1 MRPAAR
7 NGSEGVKIPRA
18 LLAKIRQVRAK
29 RPRTVLSHILD
40 HGHIT
45 TQELRDVYGYNHPP
59 RAARDVRELGI
70 PLETFRVTGE
80 DGRRIAAYRIAP
92 RPRTADARLKGRR
105 SFPKAFKDALIV
117 RYGPECSICGATLHS
132 RYLQVDH
139 RVPYQVAGDKLRV
152 ELRPQDYMLVCGS
165 CNRAKSWS
173 CEHCGNLTEGQRLTV
188 CRSCYWARP
197 DRYMHVALVPCR
209 RLDLVWMG
217 QAHAKTYDQLTRTA
231 ARQGKSVHEFALE
244 ILHHAVASTSRTQP

>member
-45 TQELRDVYGYNHPP
+45 TQELRDVYCYNHPP

-152 ELRPQDYMLVCGS
+152 ELRP
-165 CNRAKSWS
+165 
-173 CEHCGNLTEGQRLTV
+173 
-188 CRSCYWARP
+188 
-197 DRYMHVALVPCR
+197 
-209 RLDLVWMG
+209 
-217 QAHAKTYDQLTRTA
+217 
-231 ARQGKSVHEFALE
+231 
-244 ILHHAVASTSRTQP
+244 